1 MKSNSNSIIQSLCIG
16 NKNFGVMEELSII
29 SYLRNGHQFHLYTY
43 DNNIKVP
50 RGTMLFDANEIL
62 ERNSLDDS
70 ILSDIF
76 RYQLLHLKGG
86 WWVNLDT
93 ICIRPFEF
101 KSKYVFT
108 KILDYNKLNG
118 IADSFKIGS
127 HIMKVPVSTEILY
140 DCLNYIRL
148 RGLHNLISNEINIDF
163 LNAVLFNYK
172 IKYYCKKAKTFSPY
186 HYHEVYEFVKPN
198 GSIYF
203 NKNIYA
209 ISLWKEMWLK
219 MGLNPNRKYI
229 NNSIYEQL
237 KNKYCDNLDS
247 GVLYQ

>member
-16 NKNFGVMEELSII
+16 NKNFGVMEELSIN

-127 HIMKVPVSTEILY
+127 HIMKVRSSSGILY
-140 DCLNYIRL
+140 DCINYIRL
-148 RGLHNLISNEINIDF
+148 RGLSNLNTEEINVDF
-163 LNAVLFNYK
+163 FNAILLNYNYK
-172 IKYYCKKAKTFSPY
+172 YYSKQVKTFVPF
-186 HYHEVYEFVKPN
+186 HYHEVYEFVKPYAN
-198 GSIYF
+198 IKF
-203 NKNIYA
+203 NKKIYS
-209 ISLWKEMWLK
+209 ITLWKEMWLK
-219 MGLNPNRKYI
+219 MGLDTNRTYH
-229 NNSIYEQL
+229 NESIYEQL
-237 KNKYCDNLDS
+237 KKKYL
-247 GVLYQ
+247 